1 MINEKKIYFKQWF
14 TALNINYLVDKSD
27 PATQAFIDVTKTP
40 AMNALNTVSDISFP
54 RSGAMAL
61 NPATCIPIELG
72 LANPHKARI
81 LIVHDCNIFW
91 SIVRSKP
98 S

>member
-1 MINEKKIYFKQWF
+1 MKRWILYFKQLF
-14 TALNINYLVDKSD
+14 TAPNIIYFVDKSD

-54 RSGAMAL
+54 RSGAIAL

-72 LANPHKARI
+72 LANPHNAEVLK
-81 LIVHDCNIFW
+81 VHNYNI
-91 SIVRSKP
+91 SDI
-98 S
+98 